1 MGATNMM
8 FASQVN
14 SMSGLGSSSL
24 TVRTFA
30 EGGDPTDSSSTADAA
45 SADKRSA
52 DFQGQPSYIKE
63 MKENRDWQDALENR
77 ERPVMIQA
85 GASWCGPCNILKPM
99 LIDAVKAHEG
109 KIEYLY
115 VDIDEH

>member
-1 MGATNMM
+1 MINKQSMLLGAQ
-8 FASQVN
+8 QVRYF
-14 SMSGLGSSSL
+14 S
-24 TVRTFA
+24 
-30 EGGDPTDSSSTADAA
+30 EGGDPIDTSATDTSA
-45 SADKRSA
+45 SADFK
-52 DFQGQPSYIKE
+52 DQPSYIRE
-63 MKENRDWQDALENR
+63 MKSNRDWQDALENR

-115 VDIDEH
+115 VDIDLHQNIA

>member
-1 MGATNMM
+1 MGSPNMM
-8 FASQVN
+8 FASQMN
-14 SMSGLGSSSL
+14 SMTKNGSL
-24 TVRTFA
+24 TMRTFA
-30 EGGDPTDSSSTADAA
+30 EGGDPTDSSSNTAGAA
-45 SADKRSA
+45 GADKRSA

-63 MKENRDWQDALENR
+63 MKENRDWQDALENG

>member
-1 MGATNMM
+1 M
-8 FASQVN
+8 
-14 SMSGLGSSSL
+14 
-24 TVRTFA
+24 
-30 EGGDPTDSSSTADAA
+30 
-45 SADKRSA
+45 
-52 DFQGQPSYIKE
+52 
-63 MKENRDWQDALENR
+63 ENR

-115 VDIDEH
+115 VDIDAH